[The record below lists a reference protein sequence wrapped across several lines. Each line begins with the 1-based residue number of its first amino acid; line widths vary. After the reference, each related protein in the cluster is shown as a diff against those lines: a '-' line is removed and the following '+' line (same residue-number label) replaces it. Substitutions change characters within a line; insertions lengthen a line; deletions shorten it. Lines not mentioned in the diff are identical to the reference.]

1 MNEVKNIIAMIS
13 DRLKKMAQGN
23 AVVSKP
29 ISFGD
34 RHVLPLCELSLG
46 FGGAGG
52 TGEDMS
58 NSEHSGG
65 TGTGGGTGGG
75 AKATPVAVIVV
86 EGKNVRIESLGK

>member
-1 MNEVKNIIAMIS
+1 MNEVKTIIAMIS
-13 DRLKKMAQGN
+13 ERLKRMAQSN

-46 FGGAGG
+46 FGGGG
-52 TGEDMS
+52 GSGEDPE
-58 NSEHSGG
+58 NGG
-65 TGTGGGTGGG
+65 GTGGGTGGC

-86 EGKNVRIESLGK
+86 DGPNVRVESLRK

>member
-1 MNEVKNIIAMIS
+1 MNDVKNIISMIS
-13 DRLKKMAQGN
+13 ERLKKMAQGN

-46 FGGAGG
+46 FGGGG
-52 TGEDMS
+52 GSGEDMG
-58 NSEHSGG
+58 NGEPSGG
-65 TGTGGGTGGG
+65 QNIGGGTGGS

-86 EGKNVRIESLGK
+86 DGKNVRIESLGK

>member
-1 MNEVKNIIAMIS
+1 MNEVKKLISMIS
-13 DRLKKMAQGN
+13 ERLKIMAQGN

-46 FGGAGG
+46 FGGGGG
-52 TGEDMS
+52 TGEDMG
-58 NSEHSGG
+58 NGEQSGG
-65 TGTGGGTGGG
+65 EGTGGGTGGS

-86 EGKNVRIESLGK
+86 DGQNVRIESLGK